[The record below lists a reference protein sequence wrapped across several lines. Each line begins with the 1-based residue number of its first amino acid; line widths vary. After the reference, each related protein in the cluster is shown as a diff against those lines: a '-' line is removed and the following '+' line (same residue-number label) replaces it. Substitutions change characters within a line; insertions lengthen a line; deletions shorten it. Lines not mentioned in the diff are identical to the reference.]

1 MSPKSRKIPRGL
13 RRLSDV
19 HPFIVIL
26 VTVGLIFVCW
36 KVCATVSDSHGPVV
50 DRSVGAD
57 SLLRVKLPDGTA
69 EQIVSYPGFFVS
81 FNREMHQPNYVA
93 WELTADETD
102 GEAGRVGFD
111 VDPDVDGSATLDD
124 YRGSGYDRGHM
135 MPAAD
140 AKWSE
145 DVMRATH
152 YLTNICP
159 QDHKL
164 NAGAWQT
171 VESNCRRW
179 ALRDSAL
186 LIVCGPVLSDRLTRT
201 IGESAVPVP
210 ERFFK
215 VILAPWVKPPRGI
228 AFVMPNGVVDGGAQA
243 AAVSIDEV
251 ERITGFDF
259 FPALDDSIE
268 DVVEAQCAYHLW
280 QRRR

>member
-1 MSPKSRKIPRGL
+1 
-13 RRLSDV
+13 
-19 HPFIVIL
+19 
-26 VTVGLIFVCW
+26 
-36 KVCATVSDSHGPVV
+36 
-50 DRSVGAD
+50 
-57 SLLRVKLPDGTA
+57 
-69 EQIVSYPGFFVS
+69 
-81 FNREMHQPNYVA
+81 
-93 WELTADETD
+93 
-102 GEAGRVGFD
+102 
-111 VDPDVDGSATLDD
+111 
-124 YRGSGYDRGHM
+124 
-135 MPAAD
+135 
-140 AKWSE
+140 
-145 DVMRATH
+145 MRATH